1 MRVFTLAA
9 VLSLILSSVAAA
21 GPAVSFETALGNIR
35 SAVRKTRAAQIR
47 TKTTATE
54 SEIRRLTRSLDRK
67 DWDVRRLKNRL
78 SDLRRRAQRLERNG
92 RGRGSD
98 AFFESDLRRII
109 WDLRDLKRDIE
120 QDERT
125 MTRILRSATK
135 DPSLVSAA
143 QRLEREARSLESETG
158 WLESEARWARMDI
171 RRAGY
176 NFEAWDIERYSDD
189 IDRSA
194 GDIQRNARRLINKV
208 R

>member
-1 MRVFTLAA
+1 MRAAALIA
-9 VLSLILSSVAAA
+9 VLSLVVSSHAAA
-21 GPAVSFETALGNIR
+21 GPTVSFEAALGNIR
-35 SAVRKTRAAQIR
+35 STVLKTRASQIR

-54 SEIRRLTRSLDRK
+54 SEIRRLTRSLEWK

-78 SDLRRRAQRLERNG
+78 SDLRRRAQRLDRNG

-98 AFFESDLRRII
+98 AFFNNDLRRFV

-120 QDERT
+120 RDART
-125 MTRILRSATK
+125 LTRILRSAIK
-135 DPSLVSAA
+135 DPALVSPA

-189 IDRSA
+189 IDR
-194 GDIQRNARRLINKV
+194 DTRQLRRDARRLIDKV

>member
-1 MRVFTLAA
+1 MRAATLFA
-9 VLSLILSSVAAA
+9 VLSLILSSPAAA
-21 GPAVSFETALGNIR
+21 GPAVSFEAALGNIR
-35 SAVRKTRAAQIR
+35 STVLKTRASQIQ
-47 TKTTATE
+47 TKTAATE

-78 SDLRRRAQRLERNG
+78 SDLRRRAQRLDRNG

-98 AFFESDLRRII
+98 AFFNNDLRRLV

-120 QDERT
+120 RDGRT
-125 MTRILRSATK
+125 MTRILRSAIK
-135 DPSLVSAA
+135 DPALVSPA

-158 WLESEARWARMDI
+158 WLENEARWARMDI
-171 RRAGY
+171 QRAGY

-189 IDRSA
+189 IDRDVR
-194 GDIQRNARRLINKV
+194 DIRRDARRLIDKV